1 MITQRF
7 DLIADSSAR
16 VSEGDGSAGPS
27 RRHAAR
33 GAFHMTP
40 YANRTRPPPRGFAP
54 RRKRTRRVRSPY
66 QRGICD
72 KRVQEGAEGLAA
84 AAAASKI
91 QQDRMSEILTNVK
104 RTVDEISKTT
114 QIIDNPSIQANFSVS
129 CLDEK
134 FKLICDKI
142 IASEGEKRL
151 PVGTYELDNSAWKDE
166 TKKFRLV
173 QLQLIFYQDGDALAR
188 FKKECL
194 TCFPRGDIDMSLDV
208 LDNEKTPATFMY
220 DSSKKDIFVEFRGK
234 VNVDVSKKHLM
245 TVPDLLGS
253 SLVMYAFNSDEL
265 QGLVPKFVILR
276 TDRGQT
282 VAIGDFSKEIVDNRD
297 IYISKKIISP

>member
-1 MITQRF
+1 LILLQYRTGNASSFKYMSIIFTGVFAIFGIFFDARDKSTNKITSWGRTF
-7 DLIADSSAR
+7 FSLTLVSILCGLIAQSLQ
-16 VSEGDGSAGPS
+16 SEED
-27 RRHAAR
+27 
-33 GAFHMTP
+33 
-40 YANRTRPPPRGFAP
+40 
-54 RRKRTRRVRSPY
+54 
-66 QRGICD
+66 
-72 KRVQEGAEGLAA
+72 
-84 AAAASKI
+84 AAASKI